1 MSDRVVDRLNPTQV
15 FTKREV
21 VSLLEFSD
29 KELPTIP
36 YDELSTDIEDPV
48 LLSLCKNHGDWLT
61 KKPFTHESLLLNCND
76 QKLTLAQRNEA
87 MKSYQLDKKSFVYTK
102 LYETF
107 LHQLLQ

>member
-1 MSDRVVDRLNPTQV
+1 MKCNFNSIQILNYKFSLKLDRVVDRLNPTQV

-48 LLSLCKNHGDWLT
+48 LLSLCKV
-61 KKPFTHESLLLNCND
+61 FFFNCFYVFFS
-76 QKLTLAQRNEA
+76 E
-87 MKSYQLDKKSFVYTK
+87 
-102 LYETF
+102 
-107 LHQLLQ
+107 